1 MMKWVYIDL
10 FADVADVADIPV
22 MVSDQY
28 MGECCNGG
36 FRCTGAI
43 NSDVFDR
50 NELREHVRS
59 YIEKVLRR
67 YL

>member
-1 MMKWVYIDL
+1 MKWVYIDL
-10 FADVADVADIPV
+10 FANVADVENIPV
-22 MVSDQY
+22 LVSDQY

-43 NSDVFDR
+43 SNEVFDR
-50 NELREHVRS
+50 DELRAHVKS